1 VGFVRNHQL
10 VEAKHKRKS
19 EPAERG
25 HVHCVC
31 ICASWKRT
39 WGWVGG
45 IIFTAT
51 TSPYVVKSAL
61 RGHVHCVC
69 ICASW
74 KRTWGWVGG
83 IIFTATTSPYVVKS
97 ALTAASVAPAGSC
110 VTYSLSC
117 SARAAPRAA

>member
-10 VEAKHKRKS
+10 VEAKHKRKR
-19 EPAERG
+19 EPAE
-25 HVHCVC
+25 
-31 ICASWKRT
+31 
-39 WGWVGG
+39 
-45 IIFTAT
+45 
-51 TSPYVVKSAL
+51 